1 MSDDN
6 RYAPLPKELHTHD
19 AGVTPQPVVTEGNAG
34 NYSPLQI
41 NQVQAGGQDP
51 EIRHPSAYSPNDY
64 GLVGAGLGLTG
75 AEAINTAKLAGEK
88 LGIIPQSLQRYADT
102 QIGHKFNLPLEA
114 LKKEAGVPYDLETYP
129 LIQRAIKKV
138 SGSEAVPDAYKK
150 VFTIGP
156 NGKPVFSHM
165 EITPGTP
172 EVLPVDLSKYKRT
185 PMQLAKHF
193 GELPVRA
200 GVAGY
205 DIGRGLSDPAS
216 VGGALDIGAGIS
228 AAAAPLLKGKVRTA
242 ANIAGALPIVGGLIP
257 GASAAPM
264 RPEQVAGTA
273 VDLATGWMSPSELGE
288 GTIRPRDEAYYP
300 GMTGIL
306 KGTTLPPGHA
316 EGGDVGKSPAS
327 IAGTLQS
334 VGTVQGPSL
343 ASKWSEHLASLPQTT
358 EDNLRRQQDIM
369 NRAITLDP
377 RTGQISAGDPQAM
390 NEITN
395 MVSGLGGITSAAKA
409 PITRAIQKFD
419 PRFDP
424 RILEQEKLKNLTT
437 SVEQYQNPNI
447 PKVSLADYEGH
458 PFITSMSDRT
468 AAGGNLVGINNT
480 SLNRPVELMGGQD
493 YMFNNPGQVW
503 ASGQSPVKQL
513 SNQAQMMRA
522 QTGKDPL
529 YIPWRMAP
537 TGGDFA
543 HMTGETMLAHADT
556 VLDKTSKKELDTAI
570 KNIIPDWKGISHPDS
585 MGQFRNAP
593 SVARKNVQNMI
604 DKDFRDRGA
613 LGIGEARL
621 AVADPNQLN
630 APEGGIQ
637 NIGRIFAGK
646 PIIEKSGHTS
656 YPHGIPGEG
665 IGVIDTPHNIFELL
679 PRAVEQRGITNPKTP
694 SQQDIRALQMKPYSN
709 IIDAKLL
716 KQLGYKEGGSVNS
729 EMLKLKQLRKV
740 KKK

>member
-1 MSDDN
+1 
-6 RYAPLPKELHTHD
+6 
-19 AGVTPQPVVTEGNAG
+19 
-34 NYSPLQI
+34 
-41 NQVQAGGQDP
+41 
-51 EIRHPSAYSPNDY
+51 
-64 GLVGAGLGLTG
+64 
-75 AEAINTAKLAGEK
+75 
-88 LGIIPQSLQRYADT
+88 
-102 QIGHKFNLPLEA
+102 
-114 LKKEAGVPYDLETYP
+114 
-129 LIQRAIKKV
+129 
-138 SGSEAVPDAYKK
+138 
-150 VFTIGP
+150 
-156 NGKPVFSHM
+156 
-165 EITPGTP
+165 
-172 EVLPVDLSKYKRT
+172 
-185 PMQLAKHF
+185 
-193 GELPVRA
+193 
-200 GVAGY
+200 
-205 DIGRGLSDPAS
+205 
-216 VGGALDIGAGIS
+216 
-228 AAAAPLLKGKVRTA
+228 
-242 ANIAGALPIVGGLIP
+242 
-257 GASAAPM
+257 
-264 RPEQVAGTA
+264 
-273 VDLATGWMSPSELGE
+273 MSPSELGE